1 MVDDLKVWTGRT
13 ADHVPVSA
21 TDSQRF
27 RSPAGDLPPRV
38 HVIGQKN
45 HGKTTLVVEL
55 IEELGRRGLCVGSI
69 KHCGHRH
76 ELDRPGSDSYRHRR
90 AGAAPA
96 AVLTPDQIAVH
107 LPRQDGDRALFEA
120 LFRGCDLVLVE
131 GDRERAITPGSGFK
145 IEVWRAVVGGRPLAA
160 ERDDVAAVVT
170 SDPLPGQPTW
180 PRGDVSA
187 VADRLLEL
195 VDLCCTPKAGGSRT
209 GAPRTVMPFR
219 RGSSRRRNA
228 AR

>member
-1 MVDDLKVWTGRT
+1 MLHQNDV
-13 ADHVPVSA
+13 APVSA
-21 TDSQRF
+21 PDSWRF
-27 RSPAGDLPPRV
+27 RSLAGELPPRV

-76 ELDRPGSDSYRHRR
+76 ELDRPGTDSHRHRR
-90 AGAAPA
+90 AGAAPV

-107 LPRQDGDRALFEA
+107 LPRQDGDRAVFEA

-131 GDRERAITPGSGFK
+131 GDRDRAIAPGSGFK
-145 IEVWRAVVGGRPLAA
+145 IEVWRATVGGRPLAA

-180 PRGDVSA
+180 PRGDVPA

-195 VDLCCTPKAGGSRT
+195 VELCCTPEV
-209 GAPRTVMPFR
+209 GAPRTVVPFR
-219 RGSSRRRNA
+219 RRAGRRRNA